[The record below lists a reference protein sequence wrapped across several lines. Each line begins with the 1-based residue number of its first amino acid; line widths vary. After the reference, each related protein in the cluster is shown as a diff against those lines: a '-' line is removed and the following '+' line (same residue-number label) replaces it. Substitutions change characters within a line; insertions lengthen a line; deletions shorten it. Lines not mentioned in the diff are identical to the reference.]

1 MQVLPGT
8 PNSSTRTEKP
18 GVLQKQ
24 TVRAAA
30 DSRYWNWVVTF
41 ACLQFLFPKVD
52 FLFQTISTVSPLSQL
67 HRGVPARR
75 RQQPQLRGHGPAQVL
90 RYLPGRLQRVLRSW
104 RGHWSHDSS
113 HILSPVYHG
122 GWGALTLQLHRERA
136 LPGLNLNSPW
146 SSRDQVYQAE
156 RFPPAGDGP
165 VLPHV
170 LEHLP
175 VS

>member
-1 MQVLPGT
+1 MLVPPGT
-8 PNSSTRTEKP
+8 PSSSNRTEKP

-30 DSRYWNWVVTF
+30 HSRYWSWAVTF

-52 FLFQTISTVSPLSQL
+52 FLFQTVSTFSPLSQL

-113 HILSPVYHG
+113 HILSPVYHWG
-122 GWGALTLQLHRERA
+122 GGSNPAG
-136 LPGLNLNSPW
+136 LPVGLNLNSPW